1 MYRVKGLDR
10 YIGSCMMYDF
20 DKEFFTRFFAKR
32 FYAKKCKECD
42 FVILEERLGPHYVEL
57 DSYIRTPQRTTGYI
71 GNSASYAKERL
82 TSMSE
87 RNAAKAS
94 ESEAEDDLKTVVYDV
109 DDTMWSLNGT
119 ICEINGIDLEK
130 MVSYKVLDN
139 DLLTDDEKNAVFKG
153 YGDVETFK
161 RCKFY
166 DGVERIFDLD
176 KAGLAHV
183 WISSANLSDDIRNVK
198 LERLANEVPN
208 INMEQVRLT
217 VGASAYQGR
226 VPGYILVDD
235 SLHNIRNSNFEWN
248 ILIDM
253 PHNRDLSGFEDKNIV
268 RAFSLAEA
276 VDMVEKIIKEERGI
290 A

>member
-32 FYAKKCKECD
+32 FYTKKCKECD
-42 FVILEERLGPHYVEL
+42 FVILEEKFGPHYVEL
-57 DSYIRTPQRTTGYI
+57 DSYVRTRQRTTGYV
-71 GNSASYAKERL
+71 GGSANYAKERL

-87 RNAAKAS
+87 RNASKAN
-94 ESEAEDDLKTVVYDV
+94 EDVDDLKTIVYDV
-109 DDTMWSLNGT
+109 DDTLWSLNGT
-119 ICEINGIDLEK
+119 ICEIHGIDLEK
-130 MVSYKVLDN
+130 MVSYRVLDN
-139 DLLTDDEKNAVFKG
+139 DLLTEDEKNAVFKG
-153 YGDVETFK
+153 YGDTEIF
-161 RCKFY
+161 RQCKFY
-166 DGVERIFDLD
+166 DGIERIFDLEKD
-176 KAGLAHV
+176 GLANV
-183 WISSANLSDDIRNVK
+183 WISSANLSDYIRDVK
-198 LERLANEVPN
+198 MERLSNEVPN
-208 INMEQVRLT
+208 INMSHVALT

-253 PHNRDLSGFEDKNIV
+253 PHNRDLTGFEDKNII

-276 VDMVEKIIKEERGI
+276 VDIVEKIIKEERGI
-290 A
+290 L